1 VKEFSIMRR
10 LTLTAAVVL
19 LGATLSVAEQAP
31 SRTFSFGKADV
42 GKLPGGWK
50 ADKTGEGE
58 GSVWKVVADDTAPS
72 KTGHVLAQTAA
83 GPKALFNLC
92 VADGT
97 SFKDLEVSVAFKA
110 VKGKEDQGGGIVW
123 RYQDA
128 GNYYIARYN
137 PLESNYRVYKFVN
150 GKRMQLE
157 TEENIQLK
165 AGEWHTLKI
174 KMVGN
179 HIECFLDGKKYLDAK
194 DDTIAKAGQIGL
206 WTKADAE
213 TYFDDLRVQA
223 AGK

>member
-1 VKEFSIMRR
+1 MRR
-10 LTLTAAVVL
+10 FILTAAVVL
-19 LGATLSVAEQAP
+19 PATTLSVAEQAP
-31 SRTFSFGKADV
+31 SRTFSFVKGDV
-42 GKLPGGWK
+42 GKLPAGWK
-50 ADKTGEGE
+50 ADKTGEGD
-58 GSVWKVVADDTAPS
+58 GSIWKVIADETAPS

-128 GNYYIARYN
+128 GNYYIARHN
-137 PLESNYRVYKFVN
+137 PLESNYRVYKVVN

-157 TEENIQLK
+157 TEENLPLK

-174 KMVGN
+174 
-179 HIECFLDGKKYLDAK
+179 
-194 DDTIAKAGQIGL
+194 
-206 WTKADAE
+206 
-213 TYFDDLRVQA
+213 
-223 AGK
+223 